1 MADRDTTELSIH
13 YDDGEGGDKP
23 VIVKINEVLNREL
36 SDPKALAALLAT
48 TFKGLDATKAKQ
60 AMMEGMIRGYT
71 FQDFLRKSIYAVPF
85 GSGYSLVTS
94 IDDARK
100 RGMKNGVI
108 GKSAP
113 VYTYKKDKPETGE
126 NIETCEI
133 TIKRIVNNHVG
144 EFTALV
150 YFDEYTKGR
159 DLWKTKPRTMIA
171 KVAEMH
177 ALRMACPEDLS
188 QMYVEEEFEKEE
200 EITSRRASRLSEA
213 KSESRSLKMGSLNEN
228 SNKETTEARDR
239 EEDQDEATTTESHQ
253 DPA

>member
-1 MADRDTTELSIH
+1 MSEQGTTEETQDLAIV
-13 YDDGEGGDKP
+13 YDEGEGP
-23 VIVKINEVLNREL
+23 NRPMIVQINEVLNREL
-36 SDPKALAALLAT
+36 KDPAAMRALLAT
-48 TFKGLDATKAKQ
+48 TFKGLDANKAKQ
-60 AMMEGMIRGYT
+60 ALMEGMIRGYT
-71 FQDFLRKSIYAVPF
+71 FQNFMKKDIYAVPF

-113 VYTYKKDKPETGE
+113 VYTYKDDKKDAD

-133 TIKRIVNNHVG
+133 TIKRVVDGHIG

-188 QMYVEEEFEKEE
+188 QAYVEEEFDRER
-200 EITSRRASRLSEA
+200 EIVINRDNRVDGA
-213 KSESRSLKMGSLNEN
+213 KKATKSLTMGSLKHGKEN
-228 SNKETTEARDR
+228 SNEAAQAGG
-239 EEDQDEATTTESHQ
+239 EDQADAPSTESH
-253 DPA
+253 

>member
-1 MADRDTTELSIH
+1 MSEQGTTEELSIH
-13 YDDGEGGDKP
+13 YDEGEGDNRP

-36 SDPKALAALLAT
+36 ADPKALAALLAT

-71 FQDFLRKSIYAVPF
+71 FQDFLKKNIYAVPF
-85 GSGYSLVTS
+85 GNGYSLVTS
-94 IDDARK
+94 IDDARI

-113 VYTYKKDKPETGE
+113 TYTYISGKPESMDT
-126 NIETCEI
+126 IESCSI
-133 TIKRIVNNHVG
+133 TIKRNVDGHIG
-144 EFTALV
+144 EFTATV

-188 QMYVEEEFEKEE
+188 QAYVEEEFDREREV
-200 EITSRRASRLSEA
+200 IISHDNRIAGA
-213 KSESRSLKMGSLNEN
+213 KKATKSLKMGSLKHGQEN
-228 SNKETTEARDR
+228 NGEAGADETETT
-239 EEDQDEATTTESHQ
+239 
-253 DPA
+253 PAAGSEQE

>member
-1 MADRDTTELSIH
+1 MSKDTDITIAYES
-13 YDDGEGGDKP
+13 GEGP
-23 VIVKINEVLNREL
+23 ERPMIVKINEVLNREL
-36 SDPKALAALLAT
+36 ADPKAMGALLAT

-71 FQDFLRKSIYAVPF
+71 FEDFMKKNIYAVKF
-85 GSGYSLVTS
+85 GDGYSLVTS

-113 VYTYKKDKPETGE
+113 IYTYKSGKPENGD

-133 TIKRIVNNHVG
+133 TIKRVVGQHVG

-188 QMYVEEEFEKEE
+188 QAYVEEEFEQEDYNRTRPTE
-200 EITSRRASRLSEA
+200 RLAEA
-213 KSESRSLKMGSLNEN
+213 KASSKSLTMGSKLQHEKKEN
-228 SNKETTEARDR
+228 KDETRQTAESYEA
-239 EEDQDEATTTESHQ
+239 EDYQEPPE
-253 DPA
+253 